1 MKYSWPGHHGWEHHQ
16 FIKKGEG
23 EHPHPIGIE
32 PEWAITH
39 ASALASDLP
48 PSSLELQL
56 SLVQLLNPNNGMG
69 VFQTLE
75 CFSKEAELEA
85 YPESTR
91 AQIIL

>member
-56 SLVQLLNPNNGMG
+56 TCS
-69 VFQTLE
+69 
-75 CFSKEAELEA
+75 A
-85 YPESTR
+85 
-91 AQIIL
+91 AQSQQWHGSVSDP